1 MYDFLI
7 PNIYDIDQLLNSE
20 QSSWKTFVSI
30 KQLDWYSDT
39 EIRLSRSCRLFL
51 DVLLSIAITGL

>member
-30 KQLDWYSDT
+30 KQLDWYRIKT
-39 EIRLSRSCRLFL
+39 KPIMPTLFWMC
-51 DVLLSIAITGL
+51 S